1 MRTAKRCS
9 VVVLFVLACG
19 MTAAQAQQAATSTIS
34 TITAEELKAK
44 MASNQPVLVVDVRAP
59 EVFANSSTTVK
70 GSYHF
75 KVRHLKYR
83 SQFPPF
89 KDLPRNGEIVLYC
102 TCPKDEASIAGAQ
115 ILRESGF
122 TNVRVLQ
129 GGWNEWMKAK
139 GPVEPRAK

>member
-1 MRTAKRCS
+1 MRTAKRCI
-9 VVVLFVLACG
+9 VVVLFVLALG
-19 MTAAQAQQAATSTIS
+19 VTAAYAQQPAVS

-59 EVFANSSTTVK
+59 EVFASSSTTVK

-89 KDLPRNGEIVLYC
+89 KNLPRNGEIVTYC
-102 TCPKDEASIAGAQ
+102 TCPKDEAAIQAAQ

-129 GGWNEWMKAK
+129 GGWNEWIRAN
-139 GPVEPRAK
+139 GPVQPRAKN

>member
-1 MRTAKRCS
+1 MRTAKRCI
-9 VVVLFVLACG
+9 VVVLFLLAFG
-19 MTAAQAQQAATSTIS
+19 VIAAQAQQPAVS

-83 SQFPPF
+83 SQFAPF
-89 KDLPRNGEIVLYC
+89 KDLSRNAEIVTYC
-102 TCPKDEASIAGAQ
+102 ACPKDEASIEAAQ

-129 GGWNEWMKAK
+129 GGWSEWLKAN
-139 GPVEPRAK
+139 GPVQPRARN

>member
-1 MRTAKRCS
+1 MRTAKRCI
-9 VVVLFVLACG
+9 VVVLFVLG
-19 MTAAQAQQAATSTIS
+19 LGVTAAWAQQSAVS

-44 MASNQPVLVVDVRAP
+44 MASNQPVLVVDVRSP

-75 KVRHLKYR
+75 KVRHVKYR
-83 SQFPPF
+83 TQFAPF
-89 KDLPRNGEIVLYC
+89 KDLPRDREIVTYC
-102 TCPKDEASIAGAQ
+102 TCPKDEAAIQAAQ

-129 GGWNEWMKAK
+129 GGWNEWMRAK
-139 GPVEPRAK
+139 GPVQPRATN

>member
-1 MRTAKRCS
+1 MRTAKRCI
-9 VVVLFVLACG
+9 VVILFVLG
-19 MTAAQAQQAATSTIS
+19 SGVTAAYAQQPAASL
-34 TITAEELKAK
+34 ITADELKAQ
-44 MASNQPVLVVDVRAP
+44 MASNQRVLVVDVRSP
-59 EVFANSSTTVK
+59 DVFASSTTTVK

-75 KVRHLKYR
+75 KVPHLKYR
-83 SQFPPF
+83 TQFAPF
-89 KDLPRNGEIVLYC
+89 KDLPRDSEIVIYC

-122 TNVRVLQ
+122 KNVRVLQ

>member
-1 MRTAKRCS
+1 MRTAKRCI
-9 VVVLFVLACG
+9 VVVLFVLAFG
-19 MTAAQAQQAATSTIS
+19 LTAAQGQQAAVDFIS
-34 TITAEELKAK
+34 VEELKAK
-44 MASNQPVLVVDVRAP
+44 MARNDPVLVIDVRSADG
-59 EVFANSSTTVK
+59 FANSTTTVK

-89 KDLPRNGEIVLYC
+89 KDLPRNGEIVTYC
-102 TCPKDEASIAGAQ
+102 TCPKDEASITAAQ

-129 GGWNEWMKAK
+129 GGWNEWMKAN
-139 GPVEPRAK
+139 GPVQPRARN

>member
-1 MRTAKRCS
+1 MRTAKRCI
-9 VVVLFVLACG
+9 VVVLFVLG
-19 MTAAQAQQAATSTIS
+19 LGVTAAYAQQPAVS

-44 MASNQPVLVVDVRAP
+44 MASNQPVLVVDVRSP
-59 EVFANSSTTVK
+59 EVFASSTTTVK

-89 KDLPRNGEIVLYC
+89 KDLPRNGEIVTYC
-102 TCPKDEASIAGAQ
+102 TCPKDEASIQAAQ

-122 TNVRVLQ
+122 KNVRVLQ
-129 GGWNEWMKAK
+129 GGWNEWMKAN
-139 GPVEPRAK
+139 GPVEPRARN

>member
-1 MRTAKRCS
+1 MRTAKRCI
-9 VVVLFVLACG
+9 VVVLFLLAFG
-19 MTAAQAQQAATSTIS
+19 VIAAQAQQPAVS

-83 SQFPPF
+83 SQFAPF
-89 KDLPRNGEIVLYC
+89 KDLPRNSEIVTYC
-102 TCPKDEASIAGAQ
+102 TCPKDEASIAAAQ

-129 GGWNEWMKAK
+129 GGWIEWMKAK
-139 GPVEPRAK
+139 GPVEPRAKN

>member
-1 MRTAKRCS
+1 MRTAKRCI
-9 VVVLFVLACG
+9 VVVLFVLG
-19 MTAAQAQQAATSTIS
+19 LGVTAAYAQQPAVS

-44 MASNQPVLVVDVRAP
+44 MASNQPVLVVDVRSP
-59 EVFANSSTTVK
+59 EVFASSTTTVK

-89 KDLPRNGEIVLYC
+89 KDLPRNGEIVTYC
-102 TCPKDEASIAGAQ
+102 TCPKDEASIQAAQ

-122 TNVRVLQ
+122 KNVRVLQ
-129 GGWNEWMKAK
+129 GGWNELMKAN
-139 GPVEPRAK
+139 GPVEPRARN

>member
-1 MRTAKRCS
+1 MRTAKRCI
-9 VVVLFVLACG
+9 VVVLFVLG
-19 MTAAQAQQAATSTIS
+19 LGVTAAYAQQPATS

-44 MASNQPVLVVDVRAP
+44 MASNQPVLIVDVRSP
-59 EVFANSSTTVK
+59 EVFANSTTTVK

-89 KDLPRNGEIVLYC
+89 KDLPRNGEVVTYC
-102 TCPKDEASIAGAQ
+102 TCPKDEAAIQAAQ

-129 GGWNEWMKAK
+129 GGWNEWMRAK
-139 GPVEPRAK
+139 GPVEPRARN

>member
-1 MRTAKRCS
+1 MRTAKRCI
-9 VVVLFVLACG
+9 VLILFVLACG
-19 MTAAQAQQAATSTIS
+19 VTAAQAQQSTVS
-34 TITAEELKAK
+34 TITAEELKTK
-44 MASNQPVLVVDVRAP
+44 MVSNQPVLVVDVRAP
-59 EVFANSSTTVK
+59 EVFANSTTTVK

-129 GGWNEWMKAK
+129 GGWIEWMKAK
-139 GPVEPRAK
+139 GPVEPRAKN